1 MTIEWTG
8 PNKDKLE
15 ALERLVDFANHLDRQ
30 AVRAR
35 WGRAAARV
43 RPEHLLEE
51 RSIVTRAA
59 VEARSQAMDLD
70 TTAEI

>member
-15 ALERLVDFANHLDRQ
+15 ALERLVDLQTILIDKLYGLA
-30 AVRAR
+30 
-35 WGRAAARV
+35 GAALPHVYAL
-43 RPEHLLEE
+43 EHLLEE